1 MVGVLGKELLD
12 LLAVVIQ
19 LRLRHP
25 QLPGARH
32 GQTALGLR
40 EGLRGRKGQRLGEQ
54 VQSLLVGF
62 GSGQLVGMGLRGVDR
77 TIRGLEQLVDD
88 GALAGFDRHG

>member
-12 LLAVVIQ
+12 LLAVVVQ
-19 LRLRHP
+19 LRLQHP

-40 EGLRGRKGQRLGEQ
+40 EGFRGRKGQRLGEQ
-54 VQSLLVGF
+54 FQPFLVGF
-62 GSGQLVGMGLRGVDR
+62 GSGQLVGMKELISFPELFTAERSAPA
-77 TIRGLEQLVDD
+77 QLGD
-88 GALAGFDRHG
+88 ARW